1 MDSVKDLTS
10 FLKTRQNGASMSELK
25 EVFSDE
31 KELKRFIQLGLD
43 NEVIFKDGEKRGT
56 RYYSSG
62 MSVNKTK
69 EDKKQTKESKSKEDE
84 RQPLVECSGWGDIDV
99 YLNSNKPINGQ
110 GVFSRHENIGTNN
123 INKPIEFLNSHR
135 KIETVYIQYDKS
147 SKKNVIVQ
155 KEIAILNNKIAFK
168 RDGRNY
174 KLIFFRADNS
184 SFTHEECGGYED
196 LREKIRGMLK

>member
-1 MDSVKDLTS
+1 MDSLKDLTS
-10 FLKTRQNGASMSELK
+10 FLKKRQNGASMSELK

-31 KELKRFIQLGLD
+31 KELKKFIQLGLE

-56 RYYSSG
+56 RYFAIG
-62 MSVNKTK
+62 MSPSKTEKK
-69 EDKKQTKESKSKEDE
+69 EDKKQQSKNTESAPD
-84 RQPLVECSGWGDIDV
+84 VECSGWADIDV
-99 YLNSNKPINGQ
+99 YLSSNKPINGQ
-110 GVFSRHENIGTNN
+110 GVFSRHENIGNNN

-135 KIETVYIQYDKS
+135 KIETVYIQYDKP